1 MGGNYTFGSS
11 TVQLLG
17 ALKNV
22 AKVCHVFPPP
32 CQPVGDVVIVS
43 RSDRQAVVVHNCQ
56 AIRDAWLTYDS
67 GFPSHGI
74 VWGTLESRDI
84 KMGLSAAIISFYMA
98 GLRSLFLFIRTS
110 AKWLLREEATLPW
123 PRWCPRS
130 SFFFFFF
137 SNCSCPCFRIAF
149 SFLSI
154 NFITGIWPR
163 MASRRYTTKCSPASS
178 ACGLCT
184 FWFSSH

>member
-1 MGGNYTFGSS
+1 MGGKYTFGSS

-137 SNCSCPCFRIAF
+137 LIAHSVLVSELHF
-149 SFLSI
+149 YFFQSI
-154 NFITGIWPR
+154 
-163 MASRRYTTKCSPASS
+163 S
-178 ACGLCT
+178 
-184 FWFSSH
+184 